1 MLCFL
6 DCSVTQRLIYR
17 DVFRFIEL
25 PFKRVCSMQPLRSAT
40 VVRLKG
46 SSMMNIIRCFT
57 HSILRPCSSSSAPK
71 HTRFNT
77 DRLTILGETYE
88 VDSCTNVTPRVTS
101 KIGLHLHNRR
111 NHPINLV
118 RQRIQ
123 NYFYANYTNRAGNPL
138 FAVFD
143 NISPVVTSRQ
153 NFDSLLVPAD
163 HPSRSA
169 SDTYYINSKYV
180 YFVNH

>member
-1 MLCFL
+1 
-6 DCSVTQRLIYR
+6 
-17 DVFRFIEL
+17 
-25 PFKRVCSMQPLRSAT
+25 MQPLRSAN
-40 VVRLKG
+40 VVRLKC
-46 SSMMNIIRCFT
+46 SPMMNIIRCFT
-57 HSILRPCSSSSAPK
+57 RSSLRLCSSSSVPK
-71 HTRFNT
+71 QTRFDT
-77 DRLTILGETYE
+77 DRLTILGEMYE

-101 KIGLHLHNRR
+101 KIGLRLHNRL
-111 NHPINLV
+111 NHPINLI

-123 NYFYANYTNRAGNPL
+123 NYFYVNYTNRAGNPL

-180 YFVNH
+180 CFINR